1 MPKII
6 NWHFFSPSYCQCL
19 SIYIFLTTNTLTE
32 KYFLLKMKVMSHH
45 IISLCR
51 GGDVHSEEEAC
62 PHNNRFYAGRKTQS
76 NLYWQTDHLN
86 WLIRRMCSEAM
97 VLLSTGLLLLFSLQ
111 SSALALQNGSL
122 PLPRT
127 FSGHYVTDEPID
139 YVDLSALD
147 SLTDDEGSGSL
158 SEQEPVKGHSHHGPR
173 RHPQRHYS
181 VSEEAKGF
189 LQGRLATCFVPT
201 IYTLVFIISVPLNL
215 ITVVMFVH
223 HIRPRKPA
231 VIYMLNLA
239 CADLLFGL
247 LLPFKIA
254 YHYHGNNWIYG
265 SFMCKVVTAAFY
277 CNMYCSVLLIMCI
290 SIDRF
295 LAVVYPMNSLTW
307 RSPQTASAV
316 CAAMWLLALGG
327 VCPLLISGQ
336 TLYLSDL
343 GITTCHDV
351 QDVEKL
357 RAYYLYFF
365 PIYSSVF
372 FFIPLVFTVVCY
384 VRIIQALAGA
394 NVANR
399 SRKTR
404 AVVMVVTVLVVF
416 VVCFTPTN
424 IILMVH
430 YVQLSHKS
438 SDSSY
443 RAYLLSMCVGSLSC
457 CLDPVL
463 YYFGSSQC
471 QRQVMQDGE
480 RSNWPGEPLQQAGG
494 LMLGHEEA
502 ASERLVHTPTA

>member
-1 MPKII
+1 MV
-6 NWHFFSPSYCQCL
+6 HL
-19 SIYIFLTTNTLTE
+19 SL
-32 KYFLLKMKVMSHH
+32 
-45 IISLCR
+45 
-51 GGDVHSEEEAC
+51 
-62 PHNNRFYAGRKTQS
+62 
-76 NLYWQTDHLN
+76 
-86 WLIRRMCSEAM
+86 
-97 VLLSTGLLLLFSLQ
+97 GLLVLFFLQ
-111 SSALALQNGSL
+111 SSALASPNGSL

-127 FSGHYVTDEPID
+127 FSGHFVMVTDESSD
-139 YVDLSALD
+139 NVDLSSLD
-147 SLTDDEGSGSL
+147 SLREEVGSGSG
-158 SEQEPVKGHSHHGPR
+158 SEQEPVKKRGHHGP
-173 RHPQRHYS
+173 QKHYF

-189 LQGRLATCFVPT
+189 LQGRLATTFVPT
-201 IYTLVFIISVPLNL
+201 VYTLVFIISVPLNL
-215 ITVVMFVH
+215 VAMVMFVH

-247 LLPFKIA
+247 LLPFKIT

-265 SFMCKVVTAAFY
+265 SFMCRVVTAAFY
-277 CNMYCSVLLIMCI
+277 CNMYCSVLLMMCI

-327 VCPLLISGQ
+327 VSPLLISGQ
-336 TLYLSDL
+336 TMYLSDL
-343 GITTCHDV
+343 DITTCHDV

-357 RAYYLYFF
+357 QAYYLYFF

-372 FFIPLVFTVVCY
+372 FFVPLVFTVVCY
-384 VRIIQALAGA
+384 VRIIQALAAA
-394 NVANR
+394 NVENR
-399 SRKTR
+399 FRKTR
-404 AVVMVVTVLVVF
+404 AIVMAVIVLVMF

-443 RAYLLSMCVGSLSC
+443 QVYLLSMCVGSLSC

-471 QRQVMQDGE
+471 QKQVETLFRCRQ
-480 RSNWPGEPLQQAGG
+480 LAQAGNSSETQSTRTSGRTDGSSLCKIESAQPG
-494 LMLGHEEA
+494 LGSHY
-502 ASERLVHTPTA
+502 SRLAQ

>member
-1 MPKII
+1 MIP
-6 NWHFFSPSYCQCL
+6 L
-19 SIYIFLTTNTLTE
+19 S
-32 KYFLLKMKVMSHH
+32 
-45 IISLCR
+45 
-51 GGDVHSEEEAC
+51 A
-62 PHNNRFYAGRKTQS
+62 
-76 NLYWQTDHLN
+76 
-86 WLIRRMCSEAM
+86 
-97 VLLSTGLLLLFSLQ
+97 GLLVLFSLH
-111 SSALALQNGSL
+111 SSALSSKNDSVL
-122 PLPRT
+122 LPRV
-127 FSGHYVTDEPID
+127 FSGRFVVVTDEPVE
-139 YVDLSALD
+139 YVDLPVLD
-147 SLTDDEGSGSL
+147 SVRDDGESGSG
-158 SEQEPVKGHSHHGPR
+158 SEQEPVKRHGVNGPHH
-173 RHPQRHYS
+173 HPKKHYS

-189 LQGRLATCFVPT
+189 LQGHLATRFVPT

-215 ITVVMFVH
+215 IAVVMFVH

-247 LLPFKIA
+247 VLPFKIA

-265 SFMCKVVTAAFY
+265 SFMCRVVIAAFY
-277 CNMYCSVLLIMCI
+277 CNMYCSVLLIACI

-327 VCPLLISGQ
+327 VSPLLISGQ
-336 TLYLSDL
+336 TMYLSDL

-351 QDVEKL
+351 QDDL
-357 RAYYLYFF
+357 QTYYLYFF
-365 PIYSSVF
+365 PIYSSIF

-384 VRIIQALAGA
+384 VRIIQALAAA
-394 NVANR
+394 NVENR

-404 AVVMVVTVLVVF
+404 AVVMAVVVLVVF

-430 YVQLSHKS
+430 YVQVSHRS
-438 SDSSY
+438 GDSSY
-443 RAYLLSMCVGSLSC
+443 QAYLLSMCVGSLSC

-471 QRQVMQDGE
+471 QKQVAMLLRCRRLAPAESSSATQSTRTSGRTDST
-480 RSNWPGEPLQQAGG
+480 RSGKMESDQTS
-494 LMLGHEEA
+494 LG
-502 ASERLVHTPTA
+502 SQYSRLVA